1 MCDLVTEM
9 EKNLC
14 YNETIKHINMM
25 EAIDMA
31 VINIQSSNFEKEV
44 LRSKQPVLLD
54 FFATW
59 CMPCKMLSP
68 IINEISGEYE
78 HVKVCR
84 IDIESEP
91 ELARSFQI
99 MSIPTLVYVKNGAVV
114 DQSIGFSNKEAI
126 QRMLEE

>member
-1 MCDLVTEM
+1 
-9 EKNLC
+9 
-14 YNETIKHINMM
+14 
-25 EAIDMA
+25 MA